1 MFPTQSKHQYG
12 ESYRRKAHNFE
23 SYSIYAKDAQYG
35 KRHKPEYRH
44 GKKKWKGVFI
54 RQRGV
59 HFCSELQPVTLKN
72 IVIEFS

>member
-23 SYSIYAKDAQYG
+23 SYSIYAKGAQYG

-44 GKKKWKGVFI
+44 GKKNGKGYLS
-54 RQRGV
+54 GED
-59 HFCSELQPVTLKN
+59 FCSELQPVTLKN
-72 IVIEFS
+72 IEIEFS